1 MIALFLVCLLTF
13 LDTSCCL
20 TRFGWCSPI
29 RLPLD
34 NLGFCIHSSNS
45 GCTREFK
52 VLELDMSHVSL
63 VLQFEF
69 PEDNCVVVLH
79 EGLSVL
85 LMKVGKSALLLLK
98 LLWVDCSQYP
108 DSSNPLMHGG
118 NKKVTYT

>member
-69 PEDNCVVVLH
+69 PEDNCVVVLQ
-79 EGLSVL
+79 EGLY
-85 LMKVGKSALLLLK
+85 
-98 LLWVDCSQYP
+98 C
-108 DSSNPLMHGG
+108 
-118 NKKVTYT
+118 